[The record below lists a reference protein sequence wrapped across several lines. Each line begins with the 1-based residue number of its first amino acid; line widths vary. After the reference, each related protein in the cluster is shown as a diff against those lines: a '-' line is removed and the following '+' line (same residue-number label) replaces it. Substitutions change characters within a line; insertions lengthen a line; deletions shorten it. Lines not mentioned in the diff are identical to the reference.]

1 MKRTGKASH
10 APEDAAEGIVL
21 LDDLAPIRDVRG
33 GAGRLRFGESL
44 AVTTVG
50 TNTPNE
56 ETAVPSSREA
66 KPPRRPR

>member
-44 AVTTVG
+44 PVG
-50 TNTPNE
+50 THTPNE
-56 ETAVPSSREA
+56 ATAVPSSREA